1 MSKQTLFQGS
11 ATAIVTPFRD
21 GGIDYEA
28 FGNLIDFQIE
38 NGTDA
43 LVVLGTT
50 GESATISESERYEI
64 IAFAKRRI
72 NKRVPLIV
80 GSGTNNT
87 QVSLR
92 YSKSACSQGADGLL
106 VVTPYYNKATER
118 GLIEHYSLIAKSVD
132 IPIIL
137 YNVPSRTGVNIPI
150 SVYKALSSI
159 ENIVA
164 IKEASGNIAYC
175 TEIIHACYGNYDIY
189 SGCDELTLPILS
201 LGGKGVIS
209 VVSNIVPKIMH
220 TLYSEFE
227 NNNHQKAT
235 ELQLYLSPLIK
246 EMFSEVNP
254 IPIKTALHLMGK
266 IQNELRLP
274 LCQSTREAEI
284 ESILKQYHLISQ

>member
-1 MSKQTLFQGS
+1 MTKQTLFKGS
-11 ATAIVTPFRD
+11 ATAIVTPFRN

-28 FGNLIDFQIE
+28 FGSLIDFQLE
-38 NGTDA
+38 NNTDA
-43 LVVLGTT
+43 LVILGTT

-64 IAFAKRRI
+64 IAFAKRKI

-80 GSGTNNT
+80 GTGTNNT

-92 YSKSACSQGADGLL
+92 YSKSAQGQGADGLL
-106 VVTPYYNKATER
+106 IVTPYYNKATER
-118 GLIEHYSLIAKSVD
+118 GLIEHYSLIAKSVNV
-132 IPIIL
+132 PIIL

-164 IKEASGNIAYC
+164 IKEASGNIAY
-175 TEIIHACYGNYDIY
+175 TLELLHACYGSYDIY
-189 SGCDELTLPILS
+189 SGCDDLTLPILS

-220 TLYSEFE
+220 TLCQEFE
-227 NNNHQKAT
+227 NGNHQRAT

-254 IPIKTALHLMGK
+254 VPVKTALYLMGK

-274 LCQSTREAEI
+274 LCSSTRLDSVEA
-284 ESILKQYHLISQ
+284 ILQQYNLIK

>member
-1 MSKQTLFQGS
+1 MTKQTLFKGS
-11 ATAIVTPFRD
+11 ATAIVTPFRN

-28 FGNLIDFQIE
+28 FGSLIDFQLE
-38 NGTDA
+38 NNTDA
-43 LVVLGTT
+43 LVILGTT

-64 IAFAKRRI
+64 IAFAKRKI

-80 GSGTNNT
+80 GTGTNNT

-92 YSKSACSQGADGLL
+92 YSKSAQGQGADGLL
-106 VVTPYYNKATER
+106 IVTPYYNKATER
-118 GLIEHYSLIAKSVD
+118 GLIEHYSLIAKSVNV
-132 IPIIL
+132 PIIL

-150 SVYKALSSI
+150 IVYKALSSI

-164 IKEASGNIAYC
+164 IKEASGNIAY
-175 TEIIHACYGNYDIY
+175 TLELLHACYGSYDIY
-189 SGCDELTLPILS
+189 SGCDDLTLPILS

-220 TLYSEFE
+220 TLCQEFE
-227 NNNHQKAT
+227 NGNHQRAT

-254 IPIKTALHLMGK
+254 VPVKTALYLMGK

-274 LCQSTREAEI
+274 LCSSTRLDSVEA
-284 ESILKQYHLISQ
+284 ILQQYNLIK

>member
-1 MSKQTLFQGS
+1 MSAKTSLFKGV

-21 GGIDYEA
+21 RGIDYES

-38 NGTDA
+38 NQADA
-43 LVVLGTT
+43 IVVLGTT

-92 YSKSACSQGADGLL
+92 YSKSAQSQGADGLL
-106 VVTPYYNKATER
+106 IVTPYYNKTTER
-118 GLIEHYSLIAKSVD
+118 GLIEHFSIIAKSVS

-164 IKEASGNIAYC
+164 VKEASGNVA
-175 TEIIHACYGNYDIY
+175 TASQIIHACNDNYDVY
-189 SGCDELTLPILS
+189 SGCDDLILPILS

-209 VVSNIVPKIMH
+209 VVSNVVPELVH
-220 TLYSEFE
+220 TLCHQFFQG
-227 NNNHQKAT
+227 NHKEAAK
-235 ELQLYLSPLIK
+235 LQLYLTPLIT
-246 EMFSEVNP
+246 EMFAEVNP
-254 IPIKTALHLMGK
+254 IPIKTALSLLDK
-266 IQNELRLP
+266 IQNEFRLP
-274 LCQSTREAEI
+274 LCGSTRTDSVETV
-284 ESILKQYHLISQ
+284 LKQYNLL

>member
-1 MSKQTLFQGS
+1 MTKQKLFKGS
-11 ATAIVTPFRD
+11 ATAIVTPFRN

-28 FGNLIDFQIE
+28 FGSLIDFQLE
-38 NGTDA
+38 NNTDA
-43 LVVLGTT
+43 LVILGTT

-64 IAFAKRRI
+64 IAFAKRKI

-80 GSGTNNT
+80 GTGTNNT

-92 YSKSACSQGADGLL
+92 YSKSAQGQGADGLL
-106 VVTPYYNKATER
+106 IVTPYYNKATER
-118 GLIEHYSLIAKSVD
+118 GLIEHYSLIAKSVNV
-132 IPIIL
+132 PIIL

-164 IKEASGNIAYC
+164 IKEASGNIAY
-175 TEIIHACYGNYDIY
+175 TLELLHACYGSYDIY
-189 SGCDELTLPILS
+189 SGCDDLTLPILS

-220 TLYSEFE
+220 TLCQEFE
-227 NNNHQKAT
+227 NGNHQRAT

-254 IPIKTALHLMGK
+254 VPVKTALYLMGK

-274 LCQSTREAEI
+274 LCSSTRLDSVEA
-284 ESILKQYHLISQ
+284 ILQQYNLIK

>member
-1 MSKQTLFQGS
+1 MTKQLLFQGS

-38 NGTDA
+38 NKTDA

-80 GSGTNNT
+80 GTGTNNT

-92 YSKSACSQGADGLL
+92 YSKSAESQGADGLL
-106 VVTPYYNKATER
+106 IVTPYYNKATER

-132 IPIIL
+132 APIIL
-137 YNVPSRTGVNIPI
+137 YNVPSRTGVNMPI

-159 ENIVA
+159 ENIVG
-164 IKEASGNIAYC
+164 IKEASGNISYA
-175 TEIIHACYGNYDIY
+175 TEIIQACHDNYSIY
-189 SGCDELTLPILS
+189 SGNDDLTLPILS

-209 VVSNIVPKIMH
+209 VVSNIMPEIMH
-220 TLYSEFE
+220 TLCHEFI
-227 NNNHQKAT
+227 NGNHQSAT
-235 ELQLYLSPLIK
+235 QLQLYLMPLIK
-246 EMFSEVNP
+246 ELFKEVNP
-254 IPIKTALHLMGK
+254 IPVKTALYLMGK

-274 LCQSTREAEI
+274 LCYSTRTDSIEA
-284 ESILKQYHLISQ
+284 ILKQYNLIN

>member
-1 MSKQTLFQGS
+1 MTKQTLFTGS

-28 FGNLIDFQIE
+28 FGELIDFQIE

-43 LVVLGTT
+43 IVVLGTT

-92 YSKSACSQGADGLL
+92 YSKSAESQGADGLL
-106 VVTPYYNKATER
+106 IVTPYYNKATER
-118 GLIEHYSLIAKSVD
+118 GLIEHFSLIAKSVD
-132 IPIIL
+132 VPVIL

-150 SVYKALSSI
+150 GVSKALFGV
-159 ENIVA
+159 ENIVG
-164 IKEASGNIAYC
+164 IKEASGNIA
-175 TEIIHACYGNYDIY
+175 TSAEIIHIFHDRYDVY
-189 SGCDELTLPILS
+189 SGCDDLTLPILS

-209 VVSNIVPKIMH
+209 VVSNILPQIMH
-220 TLYSEFE
+220 TLCHEFL
-227 NNNHQKAT
+227 NNNHKKST
-235 ELQLYLSPLIK
+235 ELQLYLMPLIK

-254 IPIKTALHLMGK
+254 IPIKTALYLMGK
-266 IQNELRLP
+266 IQNEFRLP
-274 LCQSTREAEI
+274 LCQSTRTDSIEAT
-284 ESILKQYHLISQ
+284 LKQYGVL

>member
-1 MSKQTLFQGS
+1 MTKQTLFKGS

-28 FGNLIDFQIE
+28 FGDLIDFQIE

-92 YSKSACSQGADGLL
+92 YSKSAESQGADGLL
-106 VVTPYYNKATER
+106 IVTPYYNKATER
-118 GLIEHYSLIAKSVD
+118 GLIEHYSVIAKSVD
-132 IPIIL
+132 VPIIL

-164 IKEASGNIAYC
+164 IKEASGNISYL
-175 TEIIHACYGNYDIY
+175 TEIIHACYGGYDIY

-220 TLYSEFE
+220 TLCHEFE
-227 NNNHQKAT
+227 NGDHQKST
-235 ELQLYLSPLIK
+235 ELQLYLCPLIK
-246 EMFSEVNP
+246 EMFKEVNP
-254 IPIKTALHLMGK
+254 IPIKTALFLMGK

-274 LCQSTREAEI
+274 LCQSTRQDSIEAV
-284 ESILKQYHLISQ
+284 LKQYNLIK

>member
-1 MSKQTLFQGS
+1 MTKQTLFTGS

-28 FGNLIDFQIE
+28 FGSLIDFQIE
-38 NGTDA
+38 NKTDA

-92 YSKSACSQGADGLL
+92 YSKSAQGQGADGLL
-106 VVTPYYNKATER
+106 IVTPYYNKATER

-132 IPIIL
+132 VPIIL

-159 ENIVA
+159 ENIVG
-164 IKEASGNIAYC
+164 IKEASGNVGYL
-175 TEIIHACYGNYDIY
+175 TELLHACYGNYDVY
-189 SGCDELTLPILS
+189 SGCDDLTLPVLS

-209 VVSNIVPKIMH
+209 VVSNIIPEIMH
-220 TLYSEFE
+220 TLCHEFL
-227 NNNHQKAT
+227 NGNHQRAT
-235 ELQLYLSPLIK
+235 QLQLYLMPLIK
-246 EMFSEVNP
+246 EMFKEVNP
-254 IPIKTALHLMGK
+254 IPIKTALYLMGK

-274 LCQSTREAEI
+274 LCSSTRSDSI
-284 ESILKQYHLISQ
+284 ESILQQYNLVN

>member
-1 MSKQTLFQGS
+1 MSAKTTLFKGV

-21 GGIDYEA
+21 GGIDYES

-38 NGTDA
+38 NQADA
-43 LVVLGTT
+43 IVVLGTT
-50 GESATISESERYEI
+50 GESATVSESERYEI

-72 NKRVPLIV
+72 DKRIPLIV

-92 YSKSACSQGADGLL
+92 YSKSAQSQGADGLL
-106 VVTPYYNKATER
+106 IVTPYYNKATER
-118 GLIEHYSLIAKSVD
+118 GLIEHFSIIAKNVS

-164 IKEASGNIAYC
+164 VKEASGNVA
-175 TEIIHACYGNYDIY
+175 TASQIIHACNDSYDVY
-189 SGCDELTLPILS
+189 SGCDDLILPILS

-209 VVSNIVPKIMH
+209 VVSNAIPQLIH
-220 TLYSEFE
+220 TLCHQFFQG
-227 NNNHQKAT
+227 NHKEAAK
-235 ELQLYLSPLIK
+235 LQLYLTPLIT
-246 EMFSEVNP
+246 EMFAEVNP
-254 IPIKTALHLMGK
+254 IPIKTALSLLGK
-266 IQNELRLP
+266 IQNEFRLP
-274 LCQSTREAEI
+274 LCGSTRTDSVEA
-284 ESILKQYHLISQ
+284 ILKQYNLL

>member
-1 MSKQTLFQGS
+1 MTKQTLFTGS

-28 FGNLIDFQIE
+28 FGSLIDFQIE
-38 NGTDA
+38 NKTDA

-92 YSKSACSQGADGLL
+92 YSKSAQGQGADGLL
-106 VVTPYYNKATER
+106 IVTPYYNKATER

-132 IPIIL
+132 VPIIL

-159 ENIVA
+159 ENIVG
-164 IKEASGNIAYC
+164 IKEASGNVGYL
-175 TEIIHACYGNYDIY
+175 TELLHACYGNYDVY
-189 SGCDELTLPILS
+189 SGCDDLTLPVLS

-209 VVSNIVPKIMH
+209 VVSNIIPEIMH
-220 TLYSEFE
+220 TLCHEFL
-227 NNNHQKAT
+227 NGNHQRAT
-235 ELQLYLSPLIK
+235 QLQLYLMPLIK
-246 EMFSEVNP
+246 EMFKEVNP
-254 IPIKTALHLMGK
+254 IPIKTALYLMGK

-274 LCQSTREAEI
+274 LCSSTRPDSI
-284 ESILKQYHLISQ
+284 ESILQQYNLVN

>member
-1 MSKQTLFQGS
+1 MNKQTLFTGS

-28 FGNLIDFQIE
+28 FGELIDFQIE
-38 NGTDA
+38 KGTDA

-87 QVSLR
+87 QVSIR
-92 YSKSACSQGADGLL
+92 YSKSAESQGADGLL
-106 VVTPYYNKATER
+106 IVTPYYNKATER

-132 IPIIL
+132 VPVIL
-137 YNVPSRTGVNIPI
+137 YNVPSRTGVNVPI
-150 SVYKALSSI
+150 SVYKALSGV
-159 ENIVA
+159 ENIVG
-164 IKEASGNIAYC
+164 IKEASGNISTSA
-175 TEIIHACYGNYDIY
+175 EIIHTCHDRYDIY
-189 SGCDELTLPILS
+189 SGCDDLTLPVLS

-209 VVSNIVPKIMH
+209 VVSNIAPQIMH
-220 TLYSEFE
+220 TLCHEFL
-227 NNNHQKAT
+227 NGNHKKAT
-235 ELQLYLSPLIK
+235 ELQLYLMPLIK

-254 IPIKTALHLMGK
+254 IPIKTSLYLMGK
-266 IQNELRLP
+266 IQNEFRLP
-274 LCQSTREAEI
+274 LCQSTRADSI
-284 ESILKQYHLISQ
+284 EVVLKQYGLI